1 MIEYYIPN
9 IIAIKAEMVVH
20 MRLRI
25 TQKELDELTF
35 EQMQNLCEL
44 WIPHVY
50 DVAVANLCINAEEEV
65 YEKLTFVVGGIQL
78 VRHHS
83 MILFDFKYMPDDK
96 DKESDDI
103 EVVDSAEP
111 EELDSTQPE
120 VEEDFSLPEDFMEED
135 FVFEFQRP
143 TSFSKQDCLPLL
155 DIGQMIDILDRKG
168 FGQGDFYLTAT
179 IGDYTCDIGKHDS
192 AGGNYDPNNVES
204 DLVQVL
210 WESVKA
216 LL

>member
-1 MIEYYIPN
+1 
-9 IIAIKAEMVVH
+9 

-50 DVAVANLCINAEEEV
+50 DVAVANVCINAEEEE

-83 MILFDFKYMPDDK
+83 MILFDFKFMPDDK
-96 DKESDDI
+96 DKESEDI
-103 EVVDSAEP
+103 EVVDSAHLEA
-111 EELDSTQPE
+111 EDSALIKAADGTQPE
-120 VEEDFSLPEDFMEED
+120 EEEDFSLSEDFMEED

-168 FGQGDFYLTAT
+168 YGQGDFYLTAT
-179 IGDYTCDIGKHDS
+179 IGDYTCDMGKHDS
-192 AGGNYDPNNVES
+192 AGGNYDPNNKES
-204 DLVQVL
+204 DLLQVL

>member
-1 MIEYYIPN
+1 
-9 IIAIKAEMVVH
+9 

-25 TQKELDELTF
+25 TQKELDELTS
-35 EQMQNLCEL
+35 EQMKNLCEL

-50 DVAVANLCINAEEEV
+50 DVAVANLCVNAEEEV

-96 DKESDDI
+96 ANQSEDI
-103 EVVDSAEP
+103 EVVDSAHP
-111 EELDSTQPE
+111 EAGDSALIKEADGTQPE
-120 VEEDFSLPEDFMEED
+120 DEEDMSLPEDFMEED
-135 FVFEFQRP
+135 FEFEFQRP
-143 TSFSKQDCLPLL
+143 TSFSKEDCLPLL
-155 DIGQMIDILDRKG
+155 DIGQMIDLLDRKG
-168 FGQGDFYLTAT
+168 YGQGDFYLTAT
-179 IGDYTCDIGKHDS
+179 IGDYTCDMGIHDS
-192 AGGNYDPNNVES
+192 VGGNFDPNNKES
-204 DLVQVL
+204 DLLQVL